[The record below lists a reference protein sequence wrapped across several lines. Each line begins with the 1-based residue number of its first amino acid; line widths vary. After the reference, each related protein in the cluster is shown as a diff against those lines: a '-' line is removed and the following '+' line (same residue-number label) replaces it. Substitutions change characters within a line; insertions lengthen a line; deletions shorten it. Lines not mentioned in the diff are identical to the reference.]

1 MAVKKFGYARVS
13 TKDQNLA
20 RQIEI
25 LKAEGIEERDIFVE
39 KESGRS
45 FERKVYRSLVDTVL
59 REGDLLV
66 VTELKRFGR
75 NYREIYQE
83 WHHITKEIGAD
94 IKVTSMPI
102 LDTTQSKELVGQL
115 ITDVV
120 LAVFAYVADEDW
132 AERHELQRQGI
143 GDGKGRRQASW
154 QTEGY
159 SSLKTGMNGI
169 PSWTAGEVTASEAMR
184 QMGIKKDSFYRLAKR
199 YEENSSNL
207 EDGGT

>member
-143 GDGKGRRQASW
+143 EVAKAEGRHLGRPKVQFPENW
-154 QTEGY
+154 DEWY
-159 SSLKTGMNGI
+159 PK
-169 PSWTAGEVTASEAMR
+169 WTAGEVTASETMR

>member
-1 MAVKKFGYARVS
+1 MEVKKFGYARVS

-143 GDGKGRRQASW
+143 EVAKAEGRHLGRPKVQFPENWDEWYPKWKG
-154 QTEGY
+154 
-159 SSLKTGMNGI
+159 
-169 PSWTAGEVTASEAMR
+169 GEVTASEAMR
-184 QMGIKKDSFYRLAKR
+184 QMGLKKDSFYRLAKR
-199 YEENSSNL
+199 YEENSSNP
-207 EDGGT
+207 EDRDT

>member
-143 GDGKGRRQASW
+143 EVAKAEGRHLGRPKVQFPENWDEWYPKWKG
-154 QTEGY
+154 
-159 SSLKTGMNGI
+159 
-169 PSWTAGEVTASEAMR
+169 GEVTASEAMR

>member
-143 GDGKGRRQASW
+143 EVAKAEGRHLGRPR
-154 QTEGY
+154 Y

-169 PSWTAGEVTASEAMR
+169 PSGR
-184 QMGIKKDSFYRLAKR
+184 QEK
-199 YEENSSNL
+199 
-207 EDGGT
+207 

>member
-143 GDGKGRRQASW
+143 EVAKAEGRHLGRPKVQFPENW
-154 QTEGY
+154 DEWY
-159 SSLKTGMNGI
+159 PK
-169 PSWTAGEVTASEAMR
+169 WTVGEVTASEAMR

>member
-1 MAVKKFGYARVS
+1 MASKKFGYARVS
-13 TKDQNLA
+13 SKDQNLA

-25 LKAEGIEERDIFVE
+25 LKGEGIEERDIFVE

-45 FERKVYRSLVDTVL
+45 FERSVYRSLVDNIL

-115 ITDVV
+115 ISDVV

-132 AERHELQRQGI
+132 SERHELQRQGI
-143 GDGKGRRQASW
+143 EVAKKAGVHLGRPRIAYPENWPEWYGKW
-154 QTEGY
+154 
-159 SSLKTGMNGI
+159 K
-169 PSWTAGEVTASEAMR
+169 AGEITAAEAMR
-184 QMGIKKDSFYRLAKR
+184 QMGMKKDSFYRLVKK
-199 YEENSSNL
+199 YEKDSRNSEN
-207 EDGGT
+207 EDT

>member
-143 GDGKGRRQASW
+143 EVAKAEGRHLGRPKVQFPENW
-154 QTEGY
+154 DEWYPKWRG
-159 SSLKTGMNGI
+159 
-169 PSWTAGEVTASEAMR
+169 GEVTASEAMR
-184 QMGIKKDSFYRLAKR
+184 QMGLKKDSFYRLAKR

>member
-1 MAVKKFGYARVS
+1 MCIR
-13 TKDQNLA
+13 D
-20 RQIEI
+20 RIEI

-115 ITDVV
+115 ISDVV
-120 LAVFAYVADEDW
+120 LAVFAYVADEDVYKRQVH
-132 AERHELQRQGI
+132 RHHDDEGGMDRGI
-143 GDGKGRRQASW
+143 GR
-154 QTEGY
+154 
-159 SSLKTGMNGI
+159 
-169 PSWTAGEVTASEAMR
+169 
-184 QMGIKKDSFYRLAKR
+184 
-199 YEENSSNL
+199 
-207 EDGGT
+207 

>member
-143 GDGKGRRQASW
+143 EVAKAEGRHLGRPKVQFPENWDEWYPKWKG
-154 QTEGY
+154 
-159 SSLKTGMNGI
+159 
-169 PSWTAGEVTASEAMR
+169 GEVTASEAMR
-184 QMGIKKDSFYRLAKR
+184 QMGLKKDSFYRLAKR
-199 YEENSSNL
+199 YEENSSNP
-207 EDGGT
+207 EDRDT

>member
-143 GDGKGRRQASW
+143 EVAKAEGRHLGRPKVQFPENW
-154 QTEGY
+154 DEWY
-159 SSLKTGMNGI
+159 PK
-169 PSWTAGEVTASEAMR
+169 WTAGEVTCIRGYAADGDKER
-184 QMGIKKDSFYRLAKR
+184 FVL
-199 YEENSSNL
+199 SS
-207 EDGGT
+207 GKTV

>member
-143 GDGKGRRQASW
+143 EVAKAEGRHLGRPKVQFPENW
-154 QTEGY
+154 DEWY
-159 SSLKTGMNGI
+159 PK
-169 PSWTAGEVTASEAMR
+169 WTAGEVTASEAMR
-184 QMGIKKDSFYRLAKR
+184 KMGIKKDSFYRLAKR

>member
-143 GDGKGRRQASW
+143 EVAKAEGRHLGRPKVQFPENWGEWYPKWA
-154 QTEGY
+154 
-159 SSLKTGMNGI
+159 
-169 PSWTAGEVTASEAMR
+169 AGEVTASEAMR

>member
-75 NYREIYQE
+75 NHREIYQE

-143 GDGKGRRQASW
+143 EVAKAEGRHLGRPKVQFPENWDEWYPKWKG
-154 QTEGY
+154 
-159 SSLKTGMNGI
+159 
-169 PSWTAGEVTASEAMR
+169 GEVTASEAMR
-184 QMGIKKDSFYRLAKR
+184 QMGLKKDSFYRLAKR
-199 YEENSSNL
+199 YEENSSNP
-207 EDGGT
+207 EDRDT